1 MNRLA
6 QLKKQ
11 LADLK
16 AEGLSILD
24 KAEADNR
31 DLSDDETKRY
41 AAIEASIEDVKADI
55 DRIEQLNERRRS
67 MEAIPAA
74 GQNTVR
80 DLNPEETGG
89 FADIGE
95 FATCVHAA
103 VRANQQGG
111 VVDSRLLALTGSHQ
125 GGGSAGEGYALPP
138 QYRDE
143 VWTLVN
149 SFDEFGPL
157 IDEEPT
163 SAREVKL
170 GADETTPWGTSGIKA
185 YWRAEGNQMTSSKL
199 ADTGRSV
206 PLHELYTLAL
216 ASEELLE
223 DAPRLRNRL
232 TTKAAQAIAWK
243 KNAAIVE
250 GNGVGQPLGW
260 MNSAALV
267 TVAKES
273 GQAADTINATNVIK
287 MYSRLKMIPGDR
299 PFWLVNQN
307 CLPQLMTMTIGDK
320 PVWVPPTG
328 LDAAPGGFLLG
339 LPVRFSEFAS
349 TLGDLGDI
357 QLISP
362 RGYYG
367 VRRTSGVKFASSIH
381 LYFDYATEAFRW
393 TFRYGGQP
401 HLSAAVTP
409 NKGAATQS
417 HFITLAERA

>member
-16 AEGLSILD
+16 SDGLSIID
-24 KAEADNR
+24 KADAEDR
-31 DLSDDETKRY
+31 DLTEDETARY
-41 AAIEASIEDVKADI
+41 EAIESEIDGVKAEISRLEDLA
-55 DRIEQLNERRRS
+55 EKRRS
-67 MEAIPAA
+67 MASVPAA

-80 DLNPEETGG
+80 DLNPAETGG
-89 FADIGE
+89 FSDIGE
-95 FATCVHAA
+95 FATSVHAA
-103 VRANQQGG
+103 VVANQQGG
-111 VVDSRLLALTGSHQ
+111 AIDSRLLALTGSHQ
-125 GGGSAGEGYALPP
+125 GGGSAGEGYQLPP

-143 VWTLVN
+143 VWSLVN
-149 SFDEFGPL
+149 DFDEFGPL

-170 GADETTPWGTSGIKA
+170 GADETTPWGSSGIQA
-185 YWRAEGNQMTSSKL
+185 YWRSEGTQMTASKL
-199 ADTGRSV
+199 SDTGRSV

-243 KNAAIVE
+243 KNSAIVE
-250 GNGVGQPLGW
+250 GTGVGQPLGW

-273 GQAADTINATNVIK
+273 GQSADTINATNVIK

-339 LPVRFSEFAS
+339 LPVRLSEFAS

-367 VRRTSGVKFASSIH
+367 ARRTTGVKFASSIH